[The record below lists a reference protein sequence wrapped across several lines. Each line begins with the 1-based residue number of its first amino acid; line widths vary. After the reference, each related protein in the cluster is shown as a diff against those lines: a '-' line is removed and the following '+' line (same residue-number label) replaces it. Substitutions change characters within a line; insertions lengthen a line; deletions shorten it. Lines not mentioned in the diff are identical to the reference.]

1 MSVKPKLTEGGLENI
16 DSRSC
21 IHTYICCIYI
31 YWKLNLKHVVN
42 TFIVRYFC
50 KLPFDCMHINIF
62 DGNVITYMYIIC
74 IFSFGMQSFFLK
86 MWQVNSAVYMAGNE
100 SNYRGGSRSLHFTCI
115 NVQYIHYNNKVE
127 VKSESSGHFRTSST
141 QSRAHTLKSFIVL
154 LHVLKASGSSWKTKS
169 GDLLQKKNVV
179 WH

>member
-1 MSVKPKLTEGGLENI
+1 
-16 DSRSC
+16 
-21 IHTYICCIYI
+21 
-31 YWKLNLKHVVN
+31 
-42 TFIVRYFC
+42 
-50 KLPFDCMHINIF
+50 MHINIF

-115 NVQYIHYNNKVE
+115 NVQYIHDNNKVE

-141 QSRAHTLKSFIVL
+141 QSRAHKLKSFIVL

-169 GDLLQKKNVV
+169 GDFFYKKKCGLALDPLYSSGKYHPNKCNGLPFASFPTEWIQLHMKLNLLTSYSFDR
-179 WH
+179 